1 MLAASGR
8 SALKLPSHL
17 SPILETATDCVHRL
31 LEHGPSPDRER
42 GLTSSARAALAR
54 AYGCERA
61 QAEDCLTALEEAWR
75 LLLLHLAARHC
86 GAMELGAERL
96 RHGPDWARRGL
107 PNLLDGTGTAPDASA
122 AWAAAATKMRER
134 VAGLPSLVGDDLAAL
149 HHALFPRSVRHDR
162 GAYYTP
168 AWLARTILAGL
179 DPPES
184 VLDPSCGAGAFLLA
198 AVDRWWAGHPPDDWL
213 PRLAGIELD
222 PLAVLATKVSL
233 LLRLP
238 LGPLQ
243 QSLHLPIYQA
253 DAVLDPPPLDRRFG
267 AVVGN
272 PPWVFWNHLAPDYR
286 DRLRTAMEAHGL
298 IATGQGTM
306 GRLGAACKDLSMLFV
321 HVSAARY
328 LAPGGELVFILPQTV
343 LQSTA
348 GHEFRRL
355 LLPDGTPLAWVSV
368 DDWTAVAAFVGAAVK
383 PVVVRLQKG
392 ASTRWPVPYRRFVR
406 LGEGDDGP
414 RVRCEDCWARPSDPA
429 DEASFWSIDLV
440 PEARTTS
447 DNATRW
453 PSRVGIDTK
462 LEGLFRLQVTGRGAR
477 GVLVR
482 NVTRNNKSPMPELAA
497 EVEAALVYPIVTGRS
512 LLSRWGA
519 APDGCYLVPHSPA
532 SGQRPLDEA
541 TMARDHP
548 LALAYLSAFRERL
561 EQRSIHRRWGHGQPY
576 YAVYN
581 IGPYSFAPWRVVWK
595 ASGSAFG
602 ATVISRFDHPV
613 LGPRPLLAAKSVIL
627 LPFDAPEPAWFV
639 CGLLNTTLARGR
651 IAAGVQGWVHRQALN
666 LVPSMPVYEPDHA
679 LHVAIAEL
687 ARQAHELTAA
697 GASCAQVEAE
707 LDDLAAQLWGRGRG
721 G

>member
-1 MLAASGR
+1 
-8 SALKLPSHL
+8 
-17 SPILETATDCVHRL
+17 
-31 LEHGPSPDRER
+31 
-42 GLTSSARAALAR
+42 
-54 AYGCERA
+54 
-61 QAEDCLTALEEAWR
+61 
-75 LLLLHLAARHC
+75 
-86 GAMELGAERL
+86 
-96 RHGPDWARRGL
+96 
-107 PNLLDGTGTAPDASA
+107 
-122 AWAAAATKMRER
+122 MRER

-383 PVVVRLQKG
+383 PVVVRLQTG

-447 DNATRW
+447 DNATAGR
-453 PSRVGIDTK
+453 RGRDRHQA
-462 LEGLFRLQVTGRGAR
+462 EGLFRLQVTA
-477 GVLVR
+477 
-482 NVTRNNKSPMPELAA
+482 
-497 EVEAALVYPIVTGRS
+497 
-512 LLSRWGA
+512 A
-519 APDGCYLVPHSPA
+519 APAACWSVTSPV
-532 SGQRPLDEA
+532 
-541 TMARDHP
+541 TTN
-548 LALAYLSAFRERL
+548 
-561 EQRSIHRRWGHGQPY
+561 HRCPNWP
-576 YAVYN
+576 
-581 IGPYSFAPWRVVWK
+581 
-595 ASGSAFG
+595 
-602 ATVISRFDHPV
+602 
-613 LGPRPLLAAKSVIL
+613 
-627 LPFDAPEPAWFV
+627 
-639 CGLLNTTLARGR
+639 
-651 IAAGVQGWVHRQALN
+651 
-666 LVPSMPVYEPDHA
+666 PS
-679 LHVAIAEL
+679 
-687 ARQAHELTAA
+687 
-697 GASCAQVEAE
+697 
-707 LDDLAAQLWGRGRG
+707 
-721 G
+721 